1 MAIEFKLPELGENI
15 TGGLVVN
22 VLVKEGDV
30 ISAGQDVFEIESG
43 KANVVLPCPHAGRV
57 TKINAVQGAQVDVG
71 AVLLT
76 VEAAGAEAAA
86 PRPEATNG
94 GGHPTIAQTSGHSA
108 AHSGGG
114 GAPPND
120 DADDEDSPL
129 PAGPATRRVA
139 RELGVDLSRVRG
151 SGPRGRITPEDVKA
165 MAAGGGTTT
174 VAPAAHAAPHAAP
187 ATSPIPPATA
197 APGPAPGSAPR
208 PGVAMDDRFGP
219 IRKEP
224 LTQIRR
230 TIAAQMVKS
239 ATTIP
244 HVTNF
249 DDADITELD
258 RIRKGVRPGQFG
270 ANVKLTLLPFVM
282 KAISLALKNHPLLN
296 AQIDEENQ
304 QIIYKDYIHLGIAV
318 DTPRGLVVPVLRNI
332 DRMTIP
338 EIARALASISERSRS
353 AQFSNEDL
361 RGGTFTVSNL
371 GAVGGTYSTPIIN
384 HPEVAILLLGR
395 SRQVAMFREGQFE
408 PRLMLPLS
416 VSYDHRVIDG
426 AAAARFLNQ
435 VIELL
440 LSPAQLLLAE

>member
-1 MAIEFKLPELGENI
+1 MAIEFKVPELGENI
-15 TGGLVVN
+15 TGGDIIN
-22 VLVKEGDV
+22 VLVKEGDT
-30 ISAGQDVFEIESG
+30 ISAGQDVFEIETG
-43 KANVVLPCPHAGRV
+43 KAVVPVSCPHAGRV
-57 TKINAVQGAQVDVG
+57 AKIMAAAGTHVEVG
-71 AVLLT
+71 AVLMT
-76 VEAAGAEAAA
+76 VEAGSDTAA
-86 PRPEATNG
+86 PSSSAPAPSSAGTNG
-94 GGHPTIAQTSGHSA
+94 GGHPTIAQASSGAS
-108 AHSGGG
+108 
-114 GAPPND
+114 APP
-120 DADDEDSPL
+120 DADSDDEDSPL
-129 PAGPATRRVA
+129 PAGPAARRVA
-139 RELGVDLSRVRG
+139 RELGVDLGRVRG
-151 SGPRGRITPEDVKA
+151 SGPRGRITPEDVR
-165 MAAGGGTTT
+165 AAAPGGSTATM
-174 VAPAAHAAPHAAP
+174 APAAHAHSAP
-187 ATSPIPPATA
+187 ATAPIPPAA
-197 APGPAPGSAPR
+197 PSPGPAPGAAPK
-208 PGVAMDDRFGP
+208 PGVAMDDRYGP

-282 KAISLALKNHPLLN
+282 KAISLALKSHPLLN

-338 EIARALASISERSRS
+338 EIARALASIAERSRS

-395 SRQVAMFREGQFE
+395 SRQVAVFREGQFE

>member
-1 MAIEFKLPELGENI
+1 MAIDFKLPELGENI
-15 TGGLVVN
+15 TGGDIVN

-30 ISAGQDVFEIESG
+30 ITSGQDVVEIETG
-43 KANVVLPCPHAGRV
+43 KAVLPVSCPHAGKV
-57 TKINAVQGAQVDVG
+57 IKIVSAGSHLDVG
-71 AVLLT
+71 GVLLT
-76 VEAAGAEAAA
+76 VEAAGAAAPQAAPAAA
-86 PRPEATNG
+86 PPATNSNG
-94 GGHPTIAQTSGHSA
+94 GGHPAIAPAPA
-108 AHSGGG
+108 ATPAGQ
-114 GAPPND
+114 D
-120 DADDEDSPL
+120 EDDEDSPL

-139 RELGVDLSRVRG
+139 RELGVDLNRVSG
-151 SGPRGRITPEDVKA
+151 SGPRGRITPEDVR
-165 MAAGGGTTT
+165 AATGGGG
-174 VAPAAHAAPHAAP
+174 VAAPAAQAAPKAPAAAP
-187 ATSPIPPATA
+187 APAA
-197 APGPAPGSAPR
+197 KPAPVAM
-208 PGVAMDDRFGP
+208 PGVALDDRYGP

-239 ATTIP
+239 ATVIP

-249 DDADITELD
+249 DDVDITELD

-282 KAISLALKNHPLLN
+282 KAIAIALKGHPLLN
-296 AQIDEENQ
+296 SSIDEENQ

-318 DTPRGLVVPVLRNI
+318 DTPRGLVVPTLRNV

-338 EIARALASISERSRS
+338 EIARGLASISERSRS
-353 AQFSNEDL
+353 AQFTNEDL

-395 SRQVAMFREGQFE
+395 SRTLPVYRDGSFE

-416 VSYDHRVIDG
+416 LSYDHRVVDG

-435 VIELL
+435 VIEIL